1 MDVLNRA
8 CAQFGE
14 LVKGMPPGARVTA
27 AGALALVT
35 ACTIWL
41 ASQRDAGP
49 HVYLMGGESFSA
61 GQLRDMEGA
70 FGKAGLADYEID
82 GQKVRVPRGQQARY
96 MAVLADESALP
107 AEFGDHLKQT
117 VSTQG
122 FTLSGWR
129 QEAQT
134 KVAIQHELQLVI
146 QRMRGIE
153 KAFVHIAEETS
164 RGFPQTKTVT
174 ASVGVEPRGDQPLD
188 DATAGAIRSFVASAW
203 GGLKPEAVTVLDL
216 SGNRVFSGPG
226 GPDGRAVAGAE
237 HRSTNRRAAAG
248 PLPPAASEGQ
258 GMDTSHSPAQA
269 VVQAAAVDWLAR
281 NWQSLGMAG
290 LILVGLIVLRST
302 IKTAPNQAAAGEV
315 SLELPP
321 TEPAAVLPTVDDR
334 AIAATASLRTE
345 LADTIRQNPQVAA
358 GVLRSWLGT
367 ARAGG

>member
-8 CAQFGE
+8 FAQLGE
-14 LVKGMPPGARVTA
+14 LAKGMSPGARVTA
-27 AGALALVT
+27 AGALALVA

-41 ASQRDAGP
+41 ARQRDSAP
-49 HVYLMGGESFSA
+49 DVYLMGGESFSA

-82 GQKVRVPRGQQARY
+82 SQKVRVPRGQQARY
-96 MAVLADESALP
+96 MAALADESALP
-107 AEFGDHLKQT
+107 AEFGDHLKKT

-216 SGNRVFSGPG
+216 SGNRVFSGP
-226 GPDGRAVAGAE
+226 
-237 HRSTNRRAAAG
+237 AAQNA
-248 PLPPAASEGQ
+248 
-258 GMDTSHSPAQA
+258 
-269 VVQAAAVDWLAR
+269 QAAARQRSTTSPAFTEPLPLKQQAGDTANSTAPAIAQAAAFAWLAR
-281 NWQSLGMAG
+281 NWQSLGMGG

-302 IKTAPNQAAAGEV
+302 IKTAPIQAVDPEV
-315 SLELPP
+315 PLELPAAD
-321 TEPAAVLPTVDDR
+321 PAELAPPRLANDR
-334 AIAATASLRTE
+334 AFAATASLRTE

-358 GVLRSWLGT
+358 GVLRSWMGT